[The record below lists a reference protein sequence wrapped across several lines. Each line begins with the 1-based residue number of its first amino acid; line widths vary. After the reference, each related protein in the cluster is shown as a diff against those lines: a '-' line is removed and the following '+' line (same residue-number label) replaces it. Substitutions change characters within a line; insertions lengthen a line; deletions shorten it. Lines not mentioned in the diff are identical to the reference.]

1 METHELVVRR
11 LIFFVTLAMMIGRV
25 VVVTFRCPDWMQIAG
40 SELHLPCLLCPEAA
54 ESGPAE
60 SGPAATEPVVDCWP
74 GPVLCL
80 SLSFHVPVRV
90 TSYLAF
96 LFVHQLFL
104 DWNILA
110 YLWGKSRTLNKKLGS
125 RLKLQSDLHLMV
137 RTLWSLDQEYM
148 TLNIQ
153 DSS

>member
-1 METHELVVRR
+1 
-11 LIFFVTLAMMIGRV
+11 
-25 VVVTFRCPDWMQIAG
+25 MQIAG

-96 LFVHQLFL
+96 LFVHQLERIDRKFP
-104 DWNILA
+104 
-110 YLWGKSRTLNKKLGS
+110 
-125 RLKLQSDLHLMV
+125 V
-137 RTLWSLDQEYM
+137 RTVSVL
-148 TLNIQ
+148 TKIGRVVIVNAAGPRT
-153 DSS
+153 